1 MAALQ
6 TLRNKPALLMSVIGG
21 ALLLFIVT
29 LADFNSCSRPNV
41 EGEVNGKELTYED
54 YEQQISDE
62 TNLESLLLDNVSD
75 QEKDQIR
82 QRLWEN
88 FKQQQII
95 SKQADKLGLIV
106 TKEDIQ
112 NELSSVTPQQLQQI
126 AQMMQYGQMD
136 FSRITY
142 AQKLM
147 LLMAKFVGQPT
158 IDGYKQFLKTAD
170 QQISQMQKQNPE
182 AAEML
187 TNIKKACL
195 YCESQIPGEVLQN
208 KFLALVQ
215 QGVISNPVSA
225 RMDFDEENTTYSIEM
240 ANIPY
245 STVADKDVKIT
256 DEDLQTKYDEL
267 KPLFRIHGKSRDLKA
282 IDVQVTASAKDQENI
297 IAQVR
302 KLENALRNATTA
314 KAVEE
319 IMKSS
324 KSDVQYQNVYVTK
337 DLLNQSSLQDVASA
351 VDSIASGAVTSTKI
365 EPKGQDGV
373 QYVSTFKLVGKKMTP
388 DSMQICRLAVDNKAD
403 AEKIVS
409 EVKKGA
415 TLSSLAAKYS
425 AAVKKYGLK
434 GDTTWVETKYYVD
447 ADATAAGKDS
457 TSSQY
462 TDVCQM
468 PVGTV
473 SYMTVPNQQD
483 GKSVYIVT
491 DVVSAKSPSE
501 KYNVAVVKYPMNFS
515 QQTYSDKKRQLSE
528 FLAKNR
534 DLASLE
540 KNAQRSGFTLMDL
553 PNFSTSD
560 AMSARL
566 SIGGEKTKDAF
577 VWAFGEAEEGQVSQI
592 YECGK
597 ENDHLLVIAVAAI
610 NDGDYLA
617 WDNPSVKKQLEQ
629 LVRQDKKAE
638 KILASVKN
646 VKAIA
651 QARSIKGVQI
661 SNQNAVNISSVEQY
675 EPTLAGAIERTK
687 KGAFT
692 GAVKGSMGI
701 VMAQVNGVTTS
712 KATFNAAAAM
722 TNETYKQLN
731 VIFGRSGSILESL
744 ENEADIEDNRYKF

>member
-1 MAALQ
+1 
-6 TLRNKPALLMSVIGG
+6 MSVIGG

-29 LADFNSCSRPNV
+29 LTDFNSCSRPNV

-95 SKQADKLGLIV
+95 AKQADELGLIV

-126 AQMMQYGQMD
+126 MQMMQYGQMD
-136 FSRITY
+136 LSRVTY

-147 LLMAKFVGQPT
+147 LLMGKFIGQPT
-158 IDGYKQFLKTAD
+158 VEGYKQFLKTAD
-170 QQISQMQKQNPE
+170 QQIKQLQQQNPE
-182 AAEML
+182 AAEMF
-187 TNIKKACL
+187 TNLKKACL
-195 YCESQIPGEVLQN
+195 YCESQIPAEILQN
-208 KFLALVQ
+208 KYLALVQ
-215 QGVISNPVSA
+215 QGVLSNPVSA
-225 RMDFDEENTTYSIEM
+225 RMDFDEEGTTYSVEM
-240 ANIPY
+240 ANVPY
-245 STVADKDVKIT
+245 STIADKDVKVT
-256 DEDLQTKYDEL
+256 DDDIKAKYEEL
-267 KPLFRIHGKSRDLKA
+267 KPLFRIYGNTRDLKV

-297 IAQVR
+297 IGQVR
-302 KLENALRNATTA
+302 KIEDGLRHASTA

-324 KSDVQYQNVYVTK
+324 KSNVDYQNVYITK
-337 DLLNQSSLQDVASA
+337 ELLNQSSLQDVAA
-351 VDSIASGAVTSTKI
+351 AIDSLGVGSVTATKV

-373 QYVSTFKLVGKKMTP
+373 QYVSTFKLVDKKLTP
-388 DSMQICRLAVDNKAD
+388 DSMQVARLAVDSKAD
-403 AEKIVS
+403 AEKIIA

-415 TLSSLAAKYS
+415 SLSSLASKYT
-425 AAVKKYGLK
+425 AAVQKYGLK
-434 GDTTWVETKYYVD
+434 GDTTWLETKYYVD
-447 ADATAAGKDS
+447 ANATSTANDS
-457 TSSQY
+457 AKNHY
-462 TDVCQM
+462 TDICQM

-473 SYMTVPNQQD
+473 DYMVVPNQQD
-483 GKSVYIVT
+483 GKSVYVVT
-491 DVVSAKSPSE
+491 QVLKATSPSE

-515 QQTYSDKKRQLSE
+515 TQTYSDKKRQLSE

-534 DLASLE
+534 TLASLE
-540 KNAQRSGFTLMDL
+540 KNAARSGFTLMNL

-560 AMSARL
+560 AMNARL

-577 VWAFGEAEEGQVSQI
+577 VWAFGDAEVGQVSQI

-597 ENDHLLVIAVAAI
+597 DNDHLLVIAVAAI

-617 WDNPSVKKQLEQ
+617 WDNPSVKEQLEQ

-646 VKAIA
+646 VKSID

-661 SNQNAVNISSVEQY
+661 NSQDAVNISSVEQY
-675 EPTLAGAIERTK
+675 EPALAGAIERTK

-692 GAVKGSMGI
+692 GAVKGTMGI
-701 VMAQVNGVTTS
+701 VMAQVKDE
-712 KATFNAAAAM
+712 KAPASTFNAAAAM
-722 TNETYKQLN
+722 TSSTYKQLN
-731 VIFGRSGSILESL
+731 VIFGQSGSIIESL
-744 ENEADIEDNRYKF
+744 EHEADIKDDRYKF

>member
-41 EGEVNGKELTYED
+41 EGEVNGKELTYEE
-54 YEQQISDE
+54 YEQQVSDE

-95 SKQADKLGLIV
+95 AKQADELGLIV
-106 TKEDIQ
+106 TKEDVQ
-112 NELSSVTPQQLQQI
+112 NEISSVSPQQLQQI
-126 AQMMQYGQMD
+126 MQMVQYGQMD

-147 LLMAKFVGQPT
+147 LLMAKYVGQPT
-158 IDGYKQFLKTAD
+158 VDGYKQFLKTAD
-170 QQISQMQKQNPE
+170 QQIKQMQQQNPE

-187 TNIKKACL
+187 SNLKKACL
-195 YCESQIPGEVLQN
+195 YCESQIPSEILQN
-208 KFLALVQ
+208 KYLALVQ
-215 QGVISNPVSA
+215 QGVISNPISA
-225 RMDFDEENTTYSIEM
+225 RMSFDEEGTTYSLEM

-245 STVADKDVKIT
+245 ATVADKDVTIT
-256 DEDLQTKYDEL
+256 DDDLKAKYEEL
-267 KPLFRIHGKSRDLKA
+267 KPLFRIYGNSRDLKV
-282 IDVQVTASAKDQENI
+282 IDVQVAASSKDQANT

-302 KLENALRNATTA
+302 KLEGQLRQASTA

-319 IMKSS
+319 VMKSS

-351 VDSIASGAVTSTKI
+351 LDSVSTGSVTATKV

-373 QYVSTFKLVGKKMTP
+373 QYVSTFKLVDKKLTP
-388 DSMQICRLAVDNKAD
+388 DSMQICRLAVDSKAD
-403 AEKIVS
+403 AEKIVG

-415 TLSSLAAKYS
+415 TLSSLAAKYT
-425 AAVKKYGLK
+425 AAVQKYGLK
-434 GDTTWVETKYYVD
+434 GDTTWVETKYYVSVD
-447 ADATAAGKDS
+447 AAAAKDS
-457 TSSQY
+457 TTSQY

-473 SYMTVPNQQD
+473 SYMTIPNQQD
-483 GKSVYIVT
+483 GKSVYVVT
-491 DVVSAKSPSE
+491 QVISAKSPSE

-534 DLASLE
+534 TLASLE
-540 KNAQRSGFTLMDL
+540 KNASRSGFTLMDL

-577 VWAFGEAEEGQVSQI
+577 VWAFGDAKEGEVSQI

-646 VKAIA
+646 VKSFA
-651 QARSIKGVQI
+651 QTRSIKGVQI
-661 SNQNAVNISSVEQY
+661 SKQDAVNVSSIEQY
-675 EPTLAGAIERTK
+675 EPALAGAIERTK

-701 VMAQVNGVTTS
+701 VMAQVDGV
-712 KATFNAAAAM
+712 KAPATAFNPAAAM
-722 TNETYKQLN
+722 TSEVYKQLN
-731 VIFGRSGSILESL
+731 VIFGQSGSIIESL
-744 ENEADIEDNRYKF
+744 EHEADIEDNRYKF